1 MTDAELR
8 ALYELAKWGPTTANS
23 QPQRVVFVRSA
34 EAKERLAPALSSQNQ
49 KKVLGA
55 PVVAILAYDM
65 RFFEHLPRLF
75 HNPQARSWYET
86 TPEAI
91 RTTALRNATLQGAYL
106 MLAAR
111 AIGLDCGPMS
121 GFKNDVVDAAFFPD
135 GRFKSNFLC
144 CLGHGDPSTLPK
156 QDYRFAFD
164 EVCTHRV
171 QPVALS
177 PARAW
182 RGSAAPGTRASSPPR
197 RCAASC
203 PARSC

>member
-1 MTDAELR
+1 MTTISDDALDRLFRKARSFDDYSAEPVTDADLH

-23 QPQRVVFVRSA
+23 QPQRIVFVRSA
-34 EAKERLAPALSSQNQ
+34 EAKERLAPALSSQNR

-75 HNPQARSWYET
+75 HNPAARSWYET
-86 TPEAI
+86 TPDHI
-91 RTTALRNATLQGAYL
+91 RTTALRNGTLQGAYL

-121 GFKNDVVDAAFFPD
+121 GFNNDKVDTEFFPD

-144 CLGHGDPSTLPK
+144 CIGHGDPSTLPK
-156 QDYRFAFD
+156 QDNRFAFD
-164 EVCTHRV
+164 EVCQV
-171 QPVALS
+171 L
-177 PARAW
+177 
-182 RGSAAPGTRASSPPR
+182 
-197 RCAASC
+197 
-203 PARSC
+203 

>member
-1 MTDAELR
+1 MTKPLVSDAALDLLLRRARSFNDFTSQPVTDDELR
-8 ALYELAKWGPTTANS
+8 ALYDLAKWGPTTANS
-23 QPQRVVFVRSA
+23 QPQRIVFVRGTA
-34 EAKERLAPALSSQNQ
+34 AKERLKPALSSQNQ
-49 KKVLGA
+49 NKAMNA

-86 TPEAI
+86 TPEQI

-121 GFKNDVVDAAFFPD
+121 GFKNDVVDAEFFPD

-144 CLGHGDPSTLPK
+144 CLGRGDPSTLPR
-156 QDYRFAFD
+156 QDYRFGFD
-164 EVCTHRV
+164 EVCKV
-171 QPVALS
+171 V
-177 PARAW
+177 
-182 RGSAAPGTRASSPPR
+182 
-197 RCAASC
+197 
-203 PARSC
+203 

>member
-1 MTDAELR
+1 MTKPLVSDAALDLLLRQARSFNDFTSQPVTDDELR
-8 ALYELAKWGPTTANS
+8 ALYDLAKWGPTTANS
-23 QPQRVVFVRSA
+23 QPQRIVFVRSA
-34 EAKERLAPALSSQNQ
+34 AAKERLKPALSSQNQ
-49 KKVLGA
+49 NKAMNA

-86 TPEAI
+86 TPEQI

-121 GFKNDVVDAAFFPD
+121 GFKNDVVDAEFFPD

-144 CLGHGDPSTLPK
+144 CLGRGDPSTLPK
-156 QDYRFAFD
+156 QDYRFTFD
-164 EVCTHRV
+164 EVCKV
-171 QPVALS
+171 V
-177 PARAW
+177 
-182 RGSAAPGTRASSPPR
+182 
-197 RCAASC
+197 
-203 PARSC
+203 

>member
-1 MTDAELR
+1 MNDGRTLKPLIPDAVLDRLLREARSFNDFTAEPISDDELR

-23 QPQRVVFVRSA
+23 QPQRILFLRSA
-34 EAKERLAPALSSQNQ
+34 SAKERLSPALSSANR
-49 KKVLGA
+49 KKALGA

-86 TPEAI
+86 TPDHI

-121 GFKNDVVDAAFFPD
+121 GFNNDKVDAEFFPD

-144 CLGHGDPSTLPK
+144 CLGHGDPSTLPVR
-156 QDYRFAFD
+156 DYRFSFD
-164 EVCTHRV
+164 EVC
-171 QPVALS
+171 QIL
-177 PARAW
+177 
-182 RGSAAPGTRASSPPR
+182 
-197 RCAASC
+197 
-203 PARSC
+203 

>member
-1 MTDAELR
+1 MTKPLVSDAALDLLLRQARSFNDFTSQPVTDDELL
-8 ALYELAKWGPTTANS
+8 ALYDLAKWGPTTANS
-23 QPQRVVFVRSA
+23 QPQRIVFVRSA
-34 EAKERLAPALSSQNQ
+34 AAKERLKPALSSQNQ
-49 KKVLGA
+49 NKAMNA

-86 TPEAI
+86 TPEQI

-121 GFKNDVVDAAFFPD
+121 GFKNDVVDAEFFPD

-144 CLGHGDPSTLPK
+144 CLGRGDPSTLPR
-156 QDYRFAFD
+156 QDYRFGFD
-164 EVCTHRV
+164 EVCKV
-171 QPVALS
+171 V
-177 PARAW
+177 
-182 RGSAAPGTRASSPPR
+182 
-197 RCAASC
+197 
-203 PARSC
+203 

>member
-1 MTDAELR
+1 MNDSATVKPLVPDEALDRLFRTARSFDDFTAQPVTDAELH

-34 EAKERLAPALSSQNQ
+34 EAKERLAPALSSQN
-49 KKVLGA
+49 KKKALQA

-75 HNPQARSWYET
+75 HTPQARSWYET

-121 GFKNDVVDAAFFPD
+121 GFNNDKVDAEFFPD

-144 CLGHGDPSTLPK
+144 CLGHGEPATLPPL
-156 QDYRFAFD
+156 DYRFSFD
-164 EVCTHRV
+164 EVCRV
-171 QPVALS
+171 E
-177 PARAW
+177 
-182 RGSAAPGTRASSPPR
+182 
-197 RCAASC
+197 
-203 PARSC
+203 

>member
-1 MTDAELR
+1 MTDAPVKPLVSDDAVNRLFRTARSFNDFSAQPISDAELR
-8 ALYELAKWGPTTANS
+8 ALYDLTKWGPTTANC

-34 EAKERLAPALSSQNQ
+34 EAKARLEPALSSQN
-49 KKVLGA
+49 KKKTLGA

-65 RFFEHLPRLF
+65 RFYEHLPRLY
-75 HNPQARSWYET
+75 HNPNARSWYET

-91 RTTALRNATLQGAYL
+91 RTTALRNASLQGAYL

-144 CLGHGDPSTLPK
+144 CLGHGDSSTLPRR
-156 QDYRFAFD
+156 DYRFDFN
-164 EVCTHRV
+164 EVCEI
-171 QPVALS
+171 L
-177 PARAW
+177 
-182 RGSAAPGTRASSPPR
+182 
-197 RCAASC
+197 
-203 PARSC
+203 